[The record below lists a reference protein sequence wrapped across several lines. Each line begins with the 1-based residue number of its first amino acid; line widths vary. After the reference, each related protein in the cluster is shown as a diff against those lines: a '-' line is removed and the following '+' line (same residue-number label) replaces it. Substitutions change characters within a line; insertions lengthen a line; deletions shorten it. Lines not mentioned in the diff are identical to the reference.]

1 MVPIRWPLGQ
11 KWYAARL
18 AITVTKIP
26 IVIGMRSAE
35 FCDVWGG
42 ADGGHGRRIAEVSV
56 PPRR

>member
-42 ADGGHGRRIAEVSV
+42 GPMEVTDGG
-56 PPRR
+56 